1 MFDKKGFRLPLAA
14 GIGLIGLIFLKYWF
28 PIVLPFFLG
37 SLLALGAEPM
47 VRLLHQNR
55 KLPRWAAS
63 FAGVTVFFLLMLTA
77 LALVVS
83 VLVRQ
88 LSQLSGLV
96 AQLTD
101 AVGRGLQA
109 LETWLLEL
117 STRLPDSLENAA
129 TIGVQ
134 RLFSDSSNLL
144 DQAVSRVPQVATG
157 LLSALSQG
165 AFVTFT
171 AILSAY
177 MISAR
182 LPKLKQFIQE
192 KLPQFQPDRI
202 RNSVKGLRHAMLGWL
217 SAQGKLMGL
226 TFLLLCGGFFLLNT
240 GNVLLLAALVTL
252 VDAFPILGTGTVL
265 IPWSIVCLL
274 QGDTARGIG
283 LLAVYAV
290 VWLVRS
296 ILEPRLVGKELGLDP
311 LVTLFS
317 VYAGLRLLG
326 IGGMVIAPFAAMVAT
341 QLIRQRPQTA

>member
-47 VRLLHQNR
+47 VRRLHQNR

-63 FAGVTVFFLLMLTA
+63 FAGVTVFFLLMLSV

-88 LSQLSGLV
+88 LGQLSGLV

-101 AVGRGLQA
+101 AAGRGLQA

-117 STRLPDSLENAA
+117 SARLPDSLENAA

-226 TFLLLCGGFFLLNT
+226 TFLLLCGGFFLLKT

-274 QGDTARGIG
+274 QSDTARGIG

>member
-47 VRLLHQNR
+47 VRRRHQNR
-55 KLPRWAAS
+55 QLPRWAAS
-63 FAGVTVFFLLMLTA
+63 FTGVTVFFLLMLSV

-96 AQLTD
+96 AHLTD

-109 LETWLLEL
+109 LEAWLLEL

-144 DQAVSRVPQVATG
+144 DQAVSRVPQMATG

-226 TFLLLCGGFFLLNT
+226 TFLLLCGGFFLLKT

-326 IGGMVIAPFAAMVAT
+326 IGGMVIAPFAAMVVT
-341 QLIRQRPQTA
+341 

>member
-47 VRLLHQNR
+47 VRRLHQNR
-55 KLPRWAAS
+55 KLPRGAAS
-63 FAGVTVFFLLMLTA
+63 FTGVTVFFLLMLSV

-96 AQLTD
+96 AHLTD
-101 AVGRGLQA
+101 AVCRGLQA
-109 LETWLLEL
+109 LEAWLLEL

-144 DQAVSRVPQVATG
+144 DQAVSRVPQMATG

-226 TFLLLCGGFFLLNT
+226 TFLLLCGGFFLLKT

-326 IGGMVIAPFAAMVAT
+326 IGGMVIAPFAAMVVT

>member
-226 TFLLLCGGFFLLNT
+226 TFLLLCGGFFLLKT